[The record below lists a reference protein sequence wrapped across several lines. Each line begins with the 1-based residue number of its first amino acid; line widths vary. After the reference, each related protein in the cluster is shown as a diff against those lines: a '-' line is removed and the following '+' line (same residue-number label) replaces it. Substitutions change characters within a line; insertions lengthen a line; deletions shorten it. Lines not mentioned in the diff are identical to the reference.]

1 MPPKKRQRGR
11 QQALTEAQRAERVC
25 SICEVPVPGAFT
37 WLDPATQQPCYGSQ
51 GEAERAVGQP
61 RSKWAREGR
70 SRPLATQTS
79 RPHGVVCYEHASTG
93 RTGRRT
99 SMAGDV

>member
-1 MPPKKRQRGR
+1 MPPKKRQRGQ

-37 WLDPATQQPCYGSQ
+37 WLDPDTQQPCYGSQ

-61 RSKWAREGR
+61 
-70 SRPLATQTS
+70 
-79 RPHGVVCYEHASTG
+79 
-93 RTGRRT
+93 GRRLR
-99 SMAGDV
+99 